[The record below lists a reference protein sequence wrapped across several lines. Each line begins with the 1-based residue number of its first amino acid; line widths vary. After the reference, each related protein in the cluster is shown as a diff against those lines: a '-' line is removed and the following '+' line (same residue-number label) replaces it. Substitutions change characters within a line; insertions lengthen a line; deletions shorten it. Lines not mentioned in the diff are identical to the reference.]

1 MNNSNAFSAFKIVH
15 LALLIGQLLFMGAM
29 FYLLYNKI
37 IIPPFAGKD
46 RMLQLAAVGVAA
58 IAFFAGNNIFKK
70 RLATLKDAASL
81 TAKER
86 FEKYRAACIILW
98 AMLETAA
105 LLSGICFFLSGNYAF
120 LILGSLQILFFTAM
134 RPDKNKAAV
143 QAGLSAEEVDS
154 L

>member
-1 MNNSNAFSAFKIVH
+1 MNNSNAFSVFKIVH
-15 LALLIGQLLFMGAM
+15 RALLTGQLLFMGVM

-37 IIPPFAGKD
+37 ITPPFAGND

-70 RLATLKDAASL
+70 RLAALRDTTNL

-105 LLSGICFFLSGNYAF
+105 LLNGVCFFLSGNYAF
-120 LILGSLQILFFTAM
+120 LVLGGLLILFFVAM
-134 RPDKNKAAV
+134 APDKNKTAM
-143 QAGLSAEEVDS
+143 QAGLSAEEID
-154 L
+154 LL